1 MRNTIALLAALGAAA
16 LAVPAVAAEP
26 VTLRYHPH
34 LGQVAVYRLTLRAEG
49 EQSSLGER
57 RPVRLEA
64 ELELREQAT
73 ATSPAQ
79 AFWLRTRA
87 RLLKA
92 KDPSGVLAAAARN
105 GPPEMDLHVT
115 SRGEVLASR
124 IPHQDS
130 YGPLGRAFGSLMAQ
144 PGGLVVLPEGPVR
157 EGASWQWQQDRARQ
171 ATRLVSFLNGP
182 SGLIARL
189 SSTCASPLS
198 LAEESEGLGLS
209 TRLSGTETQ
218 VSGLDIL
225 VDKGVV
231 VHNKGQLLVTTNGEI
246 ALDLP
251 EGVRRFPVSS
261 RMRIAFDLR
270 LVGMEAEV
278 THAE

>member
-1 MRNTIALLAALGAAA
+1 MRNTITLLAALGAAA
-16 LAVPAVAAEP
+16 LAMPAFATEP

-49 EQSSLGER
+49 EQTSLGER

-79 AFWLRTRA
+79 GFWLRTKA
-87 RLLKA
+87 RLVRV
-92 KDPSGVLAAAARN
+92 KDPSGVFAAAARN
-105 GPPEMDLHVT
+105 GPAEIELQVT
-115 SRGEVLASR
+115 TRGEVLASR
-124 IPHQDS
+124 TPHEDP
-130 YGPLGRAFGSLMAQ
+130 YGPFRRAFGSLMAQ
-144 PGGLVVLPEGPVR
+144 PGGLVVLPEGPIG
-157 EGASWQWQQDRARQ
+157 EGQTWQWQKDADRQ
-171 ATRLVSFLNGP
+171 TTRLVSFVNGP
-182 SGLIARL
+182 SGLVVRL

-198 LAEESEGLGLS
+198 LAEASEGIGLT
-209 TRLSGTETQ
+209 TRLSGTKTQ
-218 VSGLDIL
+218 VSQLDIL

-231 VHNKGQLLVTTNGEI
+231 LHNKGHLLVTTNGEMT
-246 ALDLP
+246 LDLP

-270 LVGMEAEV
+270 LVGTEAEAP
-278 THAE
+278 HAK